1 MHLIVAL
8 VLSLFIQPPRLSAPE
23 VRFLGECPKGAKGE
37 PMFMKVE
44 PGPQKEIMY
53 LNQRG
58 QIMFWTN
65 ATVCFAEIQ
74 LPKEMQ

>member
-8 VLSLFIQPPRLSAPE
+8 VLSLFIQPPRPLAPE
-23 VRFLGECPKGAKGE
+23 VRFLGECLKGE
-37 PMFMKVE
+37 PTSMKVE

-65 ATVCFAEIQ
+65 ATACFAEIQ